1 MYKPINDFVI
11 IDDDSCHNIVCALSL
26 KKIFKPV
33 NLNIVGFT
41 DVAEGILYLEKT
53 AMASNA
59 KTVLFLD
66 INMPAMS
73 GWDVLAKIE
82 AMPAAVKSNLIV
94 YMLSASVTMVEK
106 AKAFAHSFVKDCLE
120 KPLSDHLLN
129 ISEELTEIAL
139 LKKIHA

>member
-1 MYKPINDFVI
+1 MYKLINDFVI

-26 KKIFKPV
+26 KKIFKPS
-33 NLNIVGFT
+33 NINIIGFT
-41 DVAEGILYLEKT
+41 DVAEGISYLEKT
-53 AMASNA
+53 VMTCPT

-66 INMPAMS
+66 INMPGMS

-82 AMPAAVKSNLIV
+82 AMPAGVKSNLIV

-106 AKAFAHSFVKDCLE
+106 AKAFAHTFVKDCLE

-139 LKKIHA
+139 MKKIYA